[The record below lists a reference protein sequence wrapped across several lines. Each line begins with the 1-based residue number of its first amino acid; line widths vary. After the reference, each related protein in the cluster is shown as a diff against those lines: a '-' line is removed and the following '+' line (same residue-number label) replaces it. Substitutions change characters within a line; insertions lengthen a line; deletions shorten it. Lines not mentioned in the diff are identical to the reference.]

1 MTSEVP
7 TPERLASFERWAT
20 ASLASS
26 ALLVLLLAGFWLG
39 RISGLGSG
47 GEAYGFRATAFAA
60 VATACCVSHGWASG
74 GARFVGRFL
83 AIGLATSL
91 STELAGVATG
101 SIFGPYAYSA
111 GFPAKILGLVPVVI
125 PFIWFSISYW
135 SFATAQAITG
145 ALPAA
150 GVLPK
155 LVRTL
160 LAAALLLG
168 YDLTADPNHVFRG
181 GWSYDGPDFF
191 YGVPLQN
198 FIAWFV
204 IGSVMFALVGRF
216 AYPHGA
222 QLVHSALHD
231 RVAPLVYVAL
241 LLHESAFALLV
252 SKLPGAGWLGLG
264 VATAVLVA
272 LVSAWWRGA
281 AEHRDRVVSAPTAS
295 Y

>member
-1 MTSEVP
+1 MTSDVP
-7 TPERLASFERWAT
+7 TPARLASFERWAA

-26 ALLVLLLAGFWLG
+26 ALLVVLLAGFWLG

-74 GARFVGRFL
+74 GAGFIGRFL

-111 GFPAKILGLVPVVI
+111 SFPAKILGLVPVII

-135 SFATAQAITG
+135 SFATAQAI
-145 ALPAA
+145 A
-150 GVLPK
+150 GSFAVSRGRRK
-155 LVRTL
+155 LFLAL

-216 AYPHGA
+216 AYPRRA
-222 QLVHSALHD
+222 QVVHSAHHD

-241 LLHESAFALLV
+241 LLHESAFAFFV

-272 LVSAWWRGA
+272 LASAWWRGA
-281 AEHRDRVVSAPTAS
+281 PEHRDRVVSAQTAS
-295 Y
+295 C